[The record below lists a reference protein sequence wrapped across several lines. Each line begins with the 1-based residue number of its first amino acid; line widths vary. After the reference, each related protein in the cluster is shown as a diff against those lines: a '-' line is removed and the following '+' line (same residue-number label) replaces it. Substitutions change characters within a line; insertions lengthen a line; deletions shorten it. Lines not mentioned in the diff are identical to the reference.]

1 MIKKPNLKNFRDSD
15 RLNLEK
21 ALVACR
27 AIHTTQE
34 GIHASITEIIKQ
46 KNSGSYVDPNRVWM
60 QILQLSKIFD
70 AVKDNHNISL
80 LCLIDYISCFIGSD
94 GQLECAVLVKN
105 QTTGKME
112 KLTQKIEQYQ
122 AIKYGTL
129 EGLLDMCIGYK
140 DKGISNDKKKRFNN
154 IENDVNNTINM
165 LQKILKSCNKA
176 SENDMVALMI
186 TKDILK
192 MWKNIPHCIQ
202 EDLFN
207 LVYIRNK
214 ALQHFDSDYLYEN
227 YMKNRK
233 EFDIQDNVNFNSMT
247 IVISANDLFSCLS
260 GVLMFCDLAQQLQRI
275 INYMLVQV
283 YQTYVKTLNYEDIRL
298 NYTLRQV
305 QVDDVVQKVNIFH
318 TGEMYYLADIS
329 QDFDWKN
336 SIRML

>member
-1 MIKKPNLKNFRDSD
+1 MIKKPNLRNFRDSD

-34 GIHASITEIIKQ
+34 GIHASITKIIKQ
-46 KNSGSYVDPNRVWM
+46 KNSGSYVDPNSVWM

-70 AVKDNHNISL
+70 AVKNNHNISL
-80 LCLIDYISCFIGSD
+80 LSLIDYISCFIDSN
-94 GQLECAVLVKN
+94 GQLECAMLVEN

-112 KLTQKIEQYQ
+112 RLTQKIEQYQ
-122 AIKYGTL
+122 AIRYRTL
-129 EGLLDMCIGYK
+129 KSLLDMCIEYK
-140 DKGISNDKKKRFNN
+140 SKGISKDKKKRFNN
-154 IENDVNNTINM
+154 IENDVNDTINI
-165 LQKILKSCNKA
+165 LQNILKSCNKT

-186 TKDILK
+186 TKDILQ
-192 MWKNIPHCIQ
+192 MWKNLPHCIQ

-233 EFDIQDNVNFNSMT
+233 EFDIQDNVNFNRMT
-247 IVISANDLFSCLS
+247 IVISADDLFSCLS

-275 INYMLVQV
+275 INYMLVQI
-283 YQTYVKTLNYEDIRL
+283 YQTYIETLNYEAIKST
-298 NYTLRQV
+298 YTLRQI
-305 QVDDVVQKVNIFH
+305 QVDNIVQKVNIFH
-318 TGEMYYLADIS
+318 TDKIYYLADIS

-336 SIRML
+336 SVRIL